1 MWTILDLPSMP
12 VPNLKSRDV
21 FYVVRFALDQ
31 LGRSITFDPRCFP
44 SARTII
50 DTSYRTR
57 KQNKVEYVLVRG
69 GNFVLENDMTFL
81 VYLLRREEV
90 QRHAIDEV
98 GEVEDTESAQMH
110 LVLGGSDDYEGNVDS
125 ILFQGK
131 NCG

>member
-1 MWTILDLPSMP
+1 MP
-12 VPNLKSRDV
+12 VPNLKTRDV
-21 FYVVRFALDQ
+21 LHVVRFALYQ
-31 LGRSITFDPRCFP
+31 LGRSITLDPRCFP

-50 DTSYRTR
+50 GIIHTK
-57 KQNKVEYVLVRG
+57 KQNKVEHVLVRG

-110 LVLGGSDDYEGNVDS
+110 LVLGGSDDYEGHVDL

-131 NCG
+131 SCG